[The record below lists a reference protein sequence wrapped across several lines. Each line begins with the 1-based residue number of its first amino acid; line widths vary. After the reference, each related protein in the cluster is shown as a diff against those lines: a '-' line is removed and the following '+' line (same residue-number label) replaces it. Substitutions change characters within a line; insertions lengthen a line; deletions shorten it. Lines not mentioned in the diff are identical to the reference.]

1 MARYRQLLSYKILF
15 RAQHSLKSDQ
25 EMKNSSFI
33 SQQGNKRIAVA
44 MSGGVDS
51 SVAAALMV
59 ERGYQ
64 VIGLTLQ
71 LYDHGTVTGNQRT
84 CCAGRDI
91 YDARRVAARLNIP
104 HYVLDYED
112 RFKQAVIE
120 DFADSYIR
128 GSTPIP
134 CVRCNERIKFQDLLG
149 TARSLN
155 ADALVTGHYA
165 RRIATRGSRELHK
178 ASNLSRDQSYFLFTI
193 TPEQLDYLRFPLGGL
208 EKDQTRD
215 LAKSFDLPVAAKPDS
230 QDICF
235 VPDGDYARTIEKLR
249 PEAAEP
255 GDIVLDDETIIGQ
268 HAGIIHFTVGQRR
281 GLGIAWPEPLYVLRL
296 IPDTREVVVGPKSS
310 LQVTRITLN
319 NVNWLT
325 PAMTVSKE
333 VKLTVKI
340 RSAHRGT
347 PARVR
352 ALPNGRAE
360 IDFDHTP
367 GAVSPGQAAVFYDS
381 SRLIGGGWIE

>member
-1 MARYRQLLSYKILF
+1 M
-15 RAQHSLKSDQ
+15 
-25 EMKNSSFI
+25 
-33 SQQGNKRIAVA
+33 
-44 MSGGVDS
+44 
-51 SVAAALMV
+51 
-59 ERGYQ
+59 
-64 VIGLTLQ
+64 
-71 LYDHGTVTGNQRT
+71 
-84 CCAGRDI
+84 
-91 YDARRVAARLNIP
+91 
-104 HYVLDYED
+104 
-112 RFKQAVIE
+112 
-120 DFADSYIR
+120 
-128 GSTPIP
+128 
-134 CVRCNERIKFQDLLG
+134 
-149 TARSLN
+149 
-155 ADALVTGHYA
+155 
-165 RRIATRGSRELHK
+165 HK

-215 LAKSFDLPVAAKPDS
+215 LAENFDLPVAAKPDS

-255 GDIVLDDETIIGQ
+255 GDIVLEDETIIGQ

-296 IPDTREVVVGPKSS
+296 NPDAREVVVGPKSS

-319 NVNWLT
+319 NVNWLK
-325 PAMTVSKE
+325 PAMTASKE

-340 RSAHRGT
+340 RSGHCGT

-360 IDFDHTP
+360 IDFDNTP

-381 SRLIGGGWIE
+381 SRVIGGGWIE